1 MASLWERLAIFRL
14 INWSDVM
21 KQATKFTATC
31 YGQPKATSMSEA
43 RVSVWTAQIRKPGM
57 TRIASLPPTTEAF
70 SENVKRAHLQTFIWK
85 NALQL
90 DQQKLDPT
98 DYGWVKEVGT
108 KSLRS
113 TTVPVDTPLAP
124 SDILKLIRCTC
135 SSES

>member
-57 TRIASLPPTTEAF
+57 THVASLPPTTEAF

-98 DYGWVKEVGT
+98 DYGW
-108 KSLRS
+108 
-113 TTVPVDTPLAP
+113 
-124 SDILKLIRCTC
+124 
-135 SSES
+135 